1 MKVRLLNQLSRVGDT
16 IWNGSAVHSNSALP
30 GSEFRLWSD
39 FETASTQTPNFLRVK
54 TNAKIIIT
62 YFVSS
67 LTQ

>member
-1 MKVRLLNQLSRVGDT
+1 MKVRLLNQLSRVGET

-30 GSEFRLWSD
+30 GREFRLWSD
-39 FETASTQTPNFLRVK
+39 FGTASTKAPNFLSAK

-62 YFVSS
+62 YFASS